1 MFRSCRRSQI
11 IANSQCDK
19 YKTLMVKLQKEIPVP
34 KDCQDNIMRY
44 RKPHNNTCTSNH
56 NLPDDHVPYAYKDT
70 GLPCTVQILH
80 IAKVNQ

>member
-1 MFRSCRRSQI
+1 
-11 IANSQCDK
+11 
-19 YKTLMVKLQKEIPVP
+19 MVKLQKEIPVP

-70 GLPCTVQILH
+70 GLPCTV
-80 IAKVNQ
+80 